1 MSYNLPRRAFVF
13 TALAALSTP
22 WCAAAAD
29 AWTDKPVRI
38 VVPYSAGGSADAI
51 ARRLAER
58 LKETTGMRIV
68 VENITGGGSI
78 VGTQAVARG
87 SPDGTSL
94 LLTGNGTLTVSKHV
108 NPNLP
113 LDPEKDL
120 RAVTGI
126 NTLPHWIVVR
136 SDRPEK
142 TFDQFIETIRRQ
154 PGKVNI
160 SVNAVAGTAHLA
172 LASWAKANGI
182 DFTIV
187 PYRGSSAAMVDL
199 LGGATTA
206 HVDVVG
212 SSLQFVKA
220 GKAKAL
226 TLLQQELIAE
236 LPEVPA
242 ASRGLLVDS
251 WLVLATPARTPD
263 AIVERIYRAVARIGT
278 EPEFRQYIQ
287 SLGFQVWTPNPAET
301 QNIIAQESRKYRQ
314 MVASTG
320 IRTN

>member
-1 MSYNLPRRAFVF
+1 M
-13 TALAALSTP
+13 
-22 WCAAAAD
+22 
-29 AWTDKPVRI
+29 
-38 VVPYSAGGSADAI
+38 VVPFSAGGSTDAI
-51 ARRLAER
+51 ARRLAQR
-58 LKETTGMRIV
+58 LKEAAGMQIV

-78 VGTQAVARG
+78 VGAQSVTRG
-87 SPDGTSL
+87 APDGTSL

-113 LDPEKDL
+113 IDPEKDL
-120 RAVTGI
+120 KAVTGV

-142 TFDQFIETIRRQ
+142 TFDQFVDTIRRQ

-172 LASWAKANGI
+172 LATWAKANKL
-182 DFTIV
+182 DFAIV

-226 TLLQQELIAE
+226 TLLQQERIEE

-242 ASRGLLVDS
+242 VSQGLQVDS
-251 WLVLATPARTPD
+251 WHVLAAPAGTPD
-263 AIVERIYRAVARIGT
+263 ATVERIYRAVANIAA
-278 EPEFRQYIQ
+278 EPEFQQYIR
-287 SLGFQVWTPNPAET
+287 SLGFQVWTPKPKET
-301 QNIIAQESRKYRQ
+301 QDIIAQESRKYRQ
-314 MVASTG
+314 MVATTG
-320 IRTN
+320 IRAN